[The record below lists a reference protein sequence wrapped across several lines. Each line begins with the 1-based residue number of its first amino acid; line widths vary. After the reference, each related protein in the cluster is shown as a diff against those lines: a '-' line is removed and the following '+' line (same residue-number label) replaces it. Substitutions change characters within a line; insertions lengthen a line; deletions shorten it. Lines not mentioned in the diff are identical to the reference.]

1 MASTALASF
10 EERTVRNAFVLTP
23 HHSASTIIEAGID
36 STYDRFS
43 KHASHKQDQL
53 EVVRPIVQASHTLI
67 RTIAGLAA
75 IPIPQQQQCQ
85 IVSGGPRCRIT
96 VYPVLGHPDQPYITT
111 RRIYHDTNVA
121 AAVQDPNEL
130 MQLDYITDGILIN
143 LISQAT
149 STVERV
155 VLGGVQDVLRMRETN
170 ADPMWR
176 MLGRMQ
182 GLFGRLAAR
191 YGMIVELYELAGSD
205 GHDGTSERA
214 LQQVGEGE
222 QEAEEPTEWEL
233 EQAKEDEWN
242 LRSG

>member
-1 MASTALASF
+1 MASTALTSF
-10 EERTVRNAFVLTP
+10 EEPTVHSAFVLIAND
-23 HHSASTIIEAGID
+23 SASTIIESGIN

-53 EVVRPIVQASHTLI
+53 GVVRPIVQALNTLI
-67 RTIAGLAA
+67 RTIASLAA

-85 IVSGGPRCRIT
+85 IVSGGPRYRIT

-121 AAVQDPNEL
+121 AAVHDPNEL
-130 MQLDYITDGILIN
+130 TQLDYITDGILTN

-149 STVERV
+149 SPVERV
-155 VLGGVQDVLRMRETN
+155 VLGGVQEVLRMRETD

-182 GLFGRLAAR
+182 GLFEMLAAR
-191 YGMIVELYELAGSD
+191 YGMIVELYELAGSEE
-205 GHDGTSERA
+205 HDGTSEQA

-222 QEAEEPTEWEL
+222 QEAEEPTEWAL
-233 EQAKEDEWN
+233 EQAKEDEWH

>member
-1 MASTALASF
+1 MAPTALTSF
-10 EERTVRNAFVLTP
+10 EERTIRNVFVLTL
-23 HHSASTIIEAGID
+23 HDSASTIIEAGID

-53 EVVRPIVQASHTLI
+53 GVVRPITQALHTLI

-85 IVSGGPRCRIT
+85 IVSGGPRYRIT

-111 RRIYHDTNVA
+111 KRIYHDTNIA
-121 AAVQDPNEL
+121 AAVHDPNEL
-130 MQLDYITDGILIN
+130 TQLDYITDGILN
-143 LISQAT
+143 TLISQAT

-155 VLGGVQDVLRMRETN
+155 VLGGAQEVLRMRETD

-182 GLFGRLAAR
+182 GLFEMLAAR
-191 YGMIVELYELAGSD
+191 YGVIVELYELAGSD
-205 GHDGTSERA
+205 EHDGTSERA
-214 LQQVGEGE
+214 L
-222 QEAEEPTEWEL
+222 
-233 EQAKEDEWN
+233 
-242 LRSG
+242 